1 MAYSGQIPSRDA
13 VNTDFGSV
21 QTGVIFDEGIARV
34 VPNLSYDSTPKLQP
48 PITGYDLA
56 IEQTWDGHPVAHDPI
71 RIHMEWYFERRPGK
85 PHKRVVKVF
94 VESPLFDDPE
104 APPELPGV
112 CPGLWNYEVI
122 ELFFANAKK
131 QYLEVEVGPHGHWLC
146 ILHDG
151 IRRPF
156 NTGEELQ
163 LEVQNMFVGSTWR
176 CVFEIPLAYFPAGK
190 LWNYEVI
197 ELFFANAKKQYLEVE
212 VGPHG
217 HWLCIL
223 HDGIRRP
230 FNTGEELQLEVQN
243 MFVGSTWRCVF
254 EIPLAYFPAGVQTFN
269 AYGIHGSGENRFY
282 EAFTPVT
289 DGSYEAPDFHRLE
302 FFKKIDITRIIPEG
316 FNNTS
321 YDDLRYGDLWGG
333 R

>member
-1 MAYSGQIPSRDA
+1 MNE
-13 VNTDFGSV
+13 VHTNFL
-21 QTGVIFDEGIARV
+21 FIANIWLRIR
-34 VPNLSYDSTPKLQP
+34 P

-112 CPGLWNYEVI
+112 CPG
-122 ELFFANAKK
+122 
-131 QYLEVEVGPHGHWLC
+131 
-146 ILHDG
+146 
-151 IRRPF
+151 
-156 NTGEELQ
+156 
-163 LEVQNMFVGSTWR
+163 
-176 CVFEIPLAYFPAGK
+176 